1 MTQQFLGS
9 AKRSPRLA
17 RNQGQRRQEQSKS
30 VCVFN
35 LVLGGEGEEGGD
47 REAGRE
53 GGGRWTEGKED
64 RKKGERGEQN

>member
-17 RNQGQRRQEQSKS
+17 RNQGQRRQEQSKF

-35 LVLGGEGEEGGD
+35 LVLGGEGEGGD

-53 GGGRWTEGKED
+53 GGRRWTEGKEN